1 MSKSVALLTI
11 AAFALSAPINARTLL
26 ATGQPDQHLVA
37 TAMPANI
44 AQPECKREST
54 PVSTADEATG
64 GMPDTEAAV
73 AGAESTACC
82 WVFHLGRWMCYQC

>member
-1 MSKSVALLTI
+1 MSKSLALLTI

-26 ATGQPDQHLVA
+26 ATGQPDQHLA
-37 TAMPANI
+37 TAVPANI
-44 AQPECKREST
+44 APTECKKEST

-73 AGAESTACC
+73 AAAVTTACC
-82 WVFHLGRWMCYQC
+82 WVYYGGRWMCFPC